1 MRWGS
6 DSGRREGGGHGCAL
20 LTTAVPEAPSMSP
33 PNCHFSRLIIP
44 WGLIVSEKDFI
55 CMPFAPLVSLDEFN
69 QGQNQVMAVPHGA
82 QSGSRTTVSNR
93 ICGIYCEIRFYK
105 M

>member
-1 MRWGS
+1 
-6 DSGRREGGGHGCAL
+6 
-20 LTTAVPEAPSMSP
+20 
-33 PNCHFSRLIIP
+33 
-44 WGLIVSEKDFI
+44 
-55 CMPFAPLVSLDEFN
+55 MPFAPLVSLDEFN